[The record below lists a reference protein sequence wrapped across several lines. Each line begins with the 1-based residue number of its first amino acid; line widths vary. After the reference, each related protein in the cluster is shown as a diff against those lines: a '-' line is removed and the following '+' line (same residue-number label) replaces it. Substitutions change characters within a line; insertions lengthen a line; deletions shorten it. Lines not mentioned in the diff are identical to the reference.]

1 MVTMKNIDIYNAANG
16 IVEAFNDTTQY
27 LPIKINFYIQ
37 KNKTILMALAQDIEA
52 SRLSII
58 QNYGAPTED
67 GEHYRIPNENLDIVQ
82 QELNDLFMLEQE
94 VNIYKVDI
102 DTLPDDISLTTGQM
116 EALMFMFN

>member
-1 MVTMKNIDIYNAANG
+1 
-16 IVEAFNDTTQY
+16 
-27 LPIKINFYIQ
+27 
-37 KNKTILMALAQDIEA
+37 MALAQDIEA

-94 VNIYKVDI
+94 VGIYKVDI

>member
-16 IVEAFNDTTQY
+16 IAEAFNDATQY

-37 KNKTILMALAQDIEA
+37 KNKAILMALAQDIET

-94 VNIYKVDI
+94 VGIYKVDI